1 MLDNNLNL
9 ADSADQSKDYKE
21 PPPTDACDDVTDN
34 VIVCK
39 YIIIIVVLMLK
50 YQSLNVQ

>member
-9 ADSADQSKDYKE
+9 ADSADQLKDYKE

-34 VIVCK
+34 VIDWIYK
-39 YIIIIVVLMLK
+39 RDYKNDDFI
-50 YQSLNVQ
+50 QR